1 MHVRWSLPAAE
12 DLERI
17 CERIERDNPEAARRV
32 ARTIYDG
39 CAKLKDFPHL
49 GRASSRMTGRRE
61 LVFATLPYIVVYR
74 VTEQAVEISRIFQEV
89 GSCLLEHFAVRE
101 PDPFRTRRAFIPFI
115 IRATRAAGYREE
127 LGHGQFCA
135 PWRAARFGSS

>member
-1 MHVRWSLPAAE
+1 MEVRWSMPAAE

-39 CAKLKDFPHL
+39 CARLKDFPHL

-61 LVFATLPYIVVYR
+61 LVFSPLPYIVVYQF
-74 VTEQAVEISRIFQEV
+74 TEHAVEISRIF
-89 GSCLLEHFAVRE
+89 
-101 PDPFRTRRAFIPFI
+101 
-115 IRATRAAGYREE
+115 
-127 LGHGQFCA
+127 HGAQDW
-135 PWRAARFGSS
+135 P